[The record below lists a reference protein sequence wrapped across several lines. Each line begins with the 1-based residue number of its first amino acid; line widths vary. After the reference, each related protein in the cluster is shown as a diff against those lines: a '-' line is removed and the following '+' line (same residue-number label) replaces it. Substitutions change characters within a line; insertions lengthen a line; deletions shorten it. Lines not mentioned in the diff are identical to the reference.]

1 MVHDEL
7 KEKVKMK
14 KNRIIIFFLAA
25 AMILI
30 YTGCSALPTKQNQR
44 SDQELSVPT
53 TAEPTDE
60 LTIQVP
66 EQPAEPASEEIAQSA
81 AEPGSEGTD
90 PTQEL
95 PQIDPEPT
103 AAPTEPESSGSDVLV
118 VYFSRIGEQYNVGVI
133 EEGNTAIAAKMIA
146 EQTGA
151 DLYEII
157 PEIDYPYTH
166 MGLLDIARQELNSNA
181 RPAIKDP
188 LTDLSQYNMIFIGA
202 PVWWGDWPMIMYTF
216 FESYDFSG
224 KNLIPFATHEGSG
237 LSGFDRKLS
246 AALPTANVLTGF
258 AARGQDC
265 QNNKPLVEN
274 NIRNWLSGLGY

>member
-1 MVHDEL
+1 
-7 KEKVKMK
+7 MK
-14 KNRIIIFFLAA
+14 KNKIIILFLAA

-30 YTGCSALPTKQNQR
+30 HAGCSALPTKQNQR
-44 SDQELSVPT
+44 SNQEPSVPT
-53 TAEPTDE
+53 AAEPTDE
-60 LTIQVP
+60 PAAQAA
-66 EQPAEPASEEIAQSA
+66 EQPAEPVSEEIAESA

-90 PTQEL
+90 PAQEL
-95 PQIDPEPT
+95 PQIDPELT
-103 AAPTEPESSGSDVLV
+103 SAPTEPESSGSNVLV
-118 VYFSRIGEQYNVGVI
+118 VYFSRTGEQYNVGVI

-146 EQTGA
+146 EQTAA
-151 DLYEII
+151 DLYEIT

-166 MGLLDIARQELNSNA
+166 AALLDVSRQEMNSNA

-188 LTDLSQYNMIFIGA
+188 LTDLSQYNTIFIGA

-246 AALPTANVLTGF
+246 AALPAANVLTGF

-265 QNNKPLVEN
+265 QNNKLVVEN
-274 NIRNWLSGLGY
+274 NIRNWLSGLEY

>member
-1 MVHDEL
+1 MH
-7 KEKVKMK
+7 KVMIVDDNMTNLIMAK
-14 KNRIIIFFLAA
+14 K
-25 AMILI
+25 
-30 YTGCSALPTKQNQR
+30 AL
-44 SDQELSVPT
+44 E
-53 TAEPTDE
+53 
-60 LTIQVP
+60 
-66 EQPAEPASEEIAQSA
+66 
-81 AEPGSEGTD
+81 
-90 PTQEL
+90 
-95 PQIDPEPT
+95 
-103 AAPTEPESSGSDVLV
+103 
-118 VYFSRIGEQYNVGVI
+118 
-133 EEGNTAIAAKMIA
+133 
-146 EQTGA
+146 

-274 NIRNWLSGLGY
+274 NIRNWLSGLEY